1 VIRRLAPSV
10 LNADLAQLADQ
21 VRLVEEAA
29 DWIHLDLMDGHFVPN
44 LTFGPPLIA
53 SLRPHTGHY
62 LDCHLMVADP
72 EALLPALAEAGAD
85 GVSMHVEALD
95 DPARAVRAAAELGL
109 DAGLALKPGTP
120 LDRVLPYLDSLDLVL
135 PMTVEPGFGGQAF
148 DDRVLPKIA
157 AAHRAIAEGGRP
169 VALQVD
175 GGVNAD
181 TLPRC
186 LEAGADV
193 FVVGTGIFH
202 ADDPAAAAKAFRAL
216 MEREQG
222 SGGLKERSAGGVRG
236 TPPGFPGGS
245 SAWGAA
251 PTENEGGA

>member
-21 VRLVEEAA
+21 VRLVDDAA
-29 DWIHLDLMDGHFVPN
+29 DWIHLDIMDGRFVPN
-44 LTFGPPLIA
+44 LTFGPPVVA
-53 SLRPHTGHY
+53 ALRPHTDRY
-62 LDCHLMVADP
+62 LDCHLMVEDP
-72 EALLPALAEAGAD
+72 EALLPALAEAGAS

-95 DPARAVRAAAELGL
+95 DPARALAAAAGHDL

-120 LDRVLPYLDSLDLVL
+120 LDSVLPYLDRLDLIL

-148 DDRVLPKIA
+148 DRRVLPKLA
-157 AAHRAIAEGGRP
+157 AARRAIAGSGRP

-175 GGVNAD
+175 GGVNAA

-193 FVVGTGIFH
+193 FVVGSAIFGS
-202 ADDPAAAAKAFRAL
+202 DDPAAAAKAFREL
-216 MEREQG
+216 IH
-222 SGGLKERSAGGVRG
+222 
-236 TPPGFPGGS
+236 
-245 SAWGAA
+245 
-251 PTENEGGA
+251 GGAG

>member
-1 VIRRLAPSV
+1 LQLADTISDDHGPRPRSDVIRRLAPSV

-44 LTFGPPLIA
+44 LTFGPPLVA
-53 SLRPHTGHY
+53 SLRRHTGHY
-62 LDCHLMVADP
+62 LDCHLMVADAEP
-72 EALLPALAEAGAD
+72 LLPALAEAGAN
-85 GVSMHVEALD
+85 GATMHVEALD
-95 DPARAVRAAAELGL
+95 DPARAVRAAADLGL
-109 DAGLALKPGTP
+109 DVGLALKPGTP
-120 LDRVLPYLDSLDLVL
+120 LERVLPYLDTLDLVL

-148 DDRVLPKIA
+148 DDQVLPKIA

-216 MEREQG
+216 MERE
-222 SGGLKERSAGGVRG
+222 K
-236 TPPGFPGGS
+236 
-245 SAWGAA
+245 
-251 PTENEGGA
+251 GGA

>member
-29 DWIHLDLMDGHFVPN
+29 DWIHLDIMDGHFVPN
-44 LTFGPPLIA
+44 HTFGPPVVA
-53 SLRPHTGHY
+53 SLRRHTGHY
-62 LDCHLMVADP
+62 LDCHLMVTNP
-72 EALLPALAEAGAD
+72 EALLPALAEAGAN
-85 GVSMHVEALD
+85 GVSMHVEALE
-95 DPARAVRAAAELGL
+95 DPARALDAAAGHGL

-120 LDRVLPYLDSLDLVL
+120 LDTVLPHLDRLDLVL

-148 DDRVLPKIA
+148 EDGVLPKIA
-157 AAHRAIAEGGRP
+157 AAARAIAEAGRP

-175 GGVNAD
+175 GGVNAA

-193 FVVGTGIFH
+193 FVVGSAIFG
-202 ADDPAAAAKAFRAL
+202 ADDPAAAAKAFREL
-216 MEREQG
+216 IDQ
-222 SGGLKERSAGGVRG
+222 GVRG
-236 TPPGFPGGS
+236 VQAAEGGS
-245 SAWGAA
+245 PPMNRGA
-251 PTENEGGA
+251 G

>member
-29 DWIHLDLMDGHFVPN
+29 DWIHLDIMDGHFVPN
-44 LTFGPPLIA
+44 LTFGPPVVA
-53 SLRPHTGHY
+53 ALRPHTSRY
-62 LDCHLMVADP
+62 LDCHLMVTDP
-72 EALLPALAEAGAD
+72 EALLPALAEAGAG
-85 GVSMHVEALD
+85 GVTMHVEALK
-95 DPARAVRAAAELGL
+95 DPARALRAAADHGL

-120 LDRVLPYLDSLDLVL
+120 LETILPYLDSVDLVL

-148 DDRVLPKIA
+148 DDRVLPKLA

-175 GGVNAD
+175 GGIGAA

-202 ADDPAAAAKAFRAL
+202 ADDPAAAAKAFRAML
-216 MEREQG
+216 
-222 SGGLKERSAGGVRG
+222 
-236 TPPGFPGGS
+236 
-245 SAWGAA
+245 
-251 PTENEGGA
+251 EGGGERGGA

>member
-44 LTFGPPLIA
+44 LTFGPPVVA
-53 SLRPHTGHY
+53 ALRPHTGRY
-62 LDCHLMVADP
+62 LDCHLMVANP
-72 EALLPALAEAGAD
+72 EALLPALAEAGAN
-85 GVSMHVEALD
+85 GVSMHIEALD
-95 DPARAVRAAAELGL
+95 DPARAVRAAARHGL
-109 DAGLALKPGTP
+109 EAGLALKPGTP
-120 LDRVLPYLDSLDLVL
+120 LEQVLPYLDTLDLVL

-157 AAHRAIAEGGRP
+157 AAHRAIAERGRP

-175 GGVNAD
+175 GGINAD

-186 LEAGADV
+186 LAAGADA
-193 FVVGTGIFH
+193 FVVGTAIFH
-202 ADDPAAAAKAFRAL
+202 ADDPAAAAKAFREVIHGEA
-216 MEREQG
+216 
-222 SGGLKERSAGGVRG
+222 GGLKERS
-236 TPPGFPGGS
+236 GGS
-245 SAWGAA
+245 PPAGH
-251 PTENEGGA
+251 GGAG